1 MQLYFDVT
9 VPLFLESLTHSSY
22 IKENPQAGNH
32 NERLEFL
39 GDAVLQLCVTD
50 LLCSL
55 FPECREGDL
64 TRMRHLLVDTDT
76 LAEIAVELDLG
87 SKLRLGLGE
96 EKDGGR
102 QKAKMLAN
110 TVEAILGALY
120 QLKGLEQCQ
129 RIIQHHFTERAQ
141 RIRYY
146 TPPKQILMEW
156 CQQTYKTTP
165 VYRLVETQG
174 PSHNP
179 TFCIGVWIN
188 DEHIASGSGSSKKVG
203 TIQAAVAAVKRLRQE
218 GVMEPSTS

>member
-22 IKENPQAGNH
+22 IKDNPQAGNH

-76 LAEIAVELDLG
+76 LVEIAIELDLG
-87 SKLRLGLGE
+87 SKMRLGLGE

-102 QKAKMLAN
+102 QKPKMLAN

-120 QLKGLEQCQ
+120 QLEGLEPCQ
-129 RIIQHHFTERAQ
+129 RVIQHHFTERAR
-141 RIRYY
+141 RIRHY

-165 VYRLVETQG
+165 VYRLVEKQG

-188 DEHIASGSGSSKKVG
+188 DEHIASGFGASKKVG
-203 TIQAAVAAVKRLRQE
+203 TIQAAVAAVKRLSLE